1 MCAVAVLAADA
12 AMCGILLWLCLLL
25 QYDFAVR
32 SDSLLLYALMPVQYS
47 DVCSLEPLKLAS
59 QHIRHT
65 AEQVVS
71 GNSRQAD
78 MGT

>member
-1 MCAVAVLAADA
+1 
-12 AMCGILLWLCLLL
+12 MCGILLWLCLLL